1 MKILEGITVVDFTRL
16 LPGPLATLWMADM
29 GAKIIKIEDPRQ
41 GDYAKFMG
49 VIKNKVSLP
58 YALLNHNKEVLIAD
72 ANDPT
77 DRERIIELIKKA
89 DVLVESFR
97 PGQMKKWNLD
107 FDSIKQMNPKL
118 VYCSLTGFGQMGSK
132 SSKAAHDINYLA
144 LTGVLDQTGPK
155 EFPALSNFQIA
166 DIAGGSLPALCGI
179 LAGLFHSARKGIG
192 CFVDCSIYDNL
203 MAMNPILLSHLNH
216 DHQPPRGMDMLSG
229 AHPGYALYETSNH
242 QFLALGALE
251 QKFWNA
257 FCEDMKKDEWIDL
270 IKNPKDW
277 PLLKSQLANFF
288 LQHPLNYWVENFQQN
303 DYCLTPV
310 LTYAEAYQAEIDEKN
325 SCIVEQIHPT
335 EGKLKYFYFPLKFT
349 Q

>member
-179 LAGLFHSARKGIG
+179 LVGLFHS
-192 CFVDCSIYDNL
+192 V
-203 MAMNPILLSHLNH
+203 
-216 DHQPPRGMDMLSG
+216 
-229 AHPGYALYETSNH
+229 
-242 QFLALGALE
+242 
-251 QKFWNA
+251 
-257 FCEDMKKDEWIDL
+257 
-270 IKNPKDW
+270 
-277 PLLKSQLANFF
+277 
-288 LQHPLNYWVENFQQN
+288 
-303 DYCLTPV
+303 
-310 LTYAEAYQAEIDEKN
+310 
-325 SCIVEQIHPT
+325 
-335 EGKLKYFYFPLKFT
+335 
-349 Q
+349 